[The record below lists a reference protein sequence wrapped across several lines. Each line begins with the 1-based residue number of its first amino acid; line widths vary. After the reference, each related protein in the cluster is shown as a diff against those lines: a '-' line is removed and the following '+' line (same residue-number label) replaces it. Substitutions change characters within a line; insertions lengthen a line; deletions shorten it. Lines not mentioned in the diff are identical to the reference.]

1 MKTSKNEIAADLL
14 NNGQNVQECDATA
27 ADSRDAAGYII
38 LIILKRT
45 VPLSI
50 SLLYLSLL

>member
-1 MKTSKNEIAADLL
+1 MKTSKYAIACDLL
-14 NNGQNVQECDATA
+14 NNGQNVKECDATA